1 MEGAPDV
8 AEFHHERYDGKGYP
22 KGLKGLEI
30 PFHARIVSIADA
42 YDAMNSDRIY
52 RKSLKP
58 SAIRSELAKGRGTQF
73 DPELLNA
80 FLKLFNKG
88 ILDDMQTISYHM
100 LFDTT

>member
-1 MEGAPDV
+1 MVKDVGAD
-8 AEFHHERYDGKGYP
+8 DG
-22 KGLKGLEI
+22 LIAIKGLEALEKVGQGASTKIII
-30 PFHARIVSIADA
+30 PSDLQG
-42 YDAMNSDRIY
+42 MNSDRIY

-100 LFDTT
+100 LFDTTE